1 MAEPVECQSEYTYAE
16 KPVALTWDGTRRE
29 VSEIVAQ
36 WRSPDGAHFRVR
48 TADNLVFELA
58 WQEPANQWYIQQI

>member
-1 MAEPVECQSEYTYAE
+1 MTEPVECHSEYSYAE
-16 KPVALTWDGTRRE
+16 KPVALTWDGTRRI
-29 VSEIVAQ
+29 VIEILAR

-48 TADNLVFELA
+48 TADTLVFELA